1 MILSAAVESSGKDHR
16 TAILHAVTQEG
27 GVTSA
32 TLRKKIVERAAARAR
47 GETGPDLGNLNQ
59 IVDHIA
65 EKPVAAEVERLLAEG
80 QSEDFVFEVVVTAA
94 VGAGTERVKR
104 ALEVL
109 DEVSR

>member
-1 MILSAAVESSGKDHR
+1 MTSAA
-16 TAILHAVTQEG
+16 
-27 GVTSA
+27 
-32 TLRKKIVERAAARAR
+32 LRKKIVERAAARTR
-47 GETGPDLGNLNQ
+47 GETGPDLGNLNP

-80 QSEDFVFEVVVTAA
+80 QSEDFVFEIVVTAA
-94 VGAGTERVKR
+94 VGAGPERAKR

>member
-1 MILSAAVESSGKDHR
+1 MEPSGKDHR
-16 TAILHAVTQEG
+16 AAILRAVTQNS

-32 TLRKKIVERAAARAR
+32 MLRKKIVERAAARAR
-47 GETGPDLGNLNQ
+47 GETGPDLGNLNA

-80 QSEDFVFEVVVTAA
+80 QSEDFVFEIVVSAA
-94 VGAGTERVKR
+94 VGAGTQRAKR